1 MITPTSVNREGKQ
14 PPHEHSLSARLTA
27 YRRTGITLKEGRRDE
42 HGMEELDGVFSS
54 PEKSPVRFT
63 GNDTMMGS
71 EGMSIDEG
79 RLAHIVS
86 IQSNRLTQEMKMTA
100 PVRPIF
106 SLVQPPD
113 APHSSHRLSQDR
125 Q

>member
-1 MITPTSVNREGKQ
+1 
-14 PPHEHSLSARLTA
+14 
-27 YRRTGITLKEGRRDE
+27 
-42 HGMEELDGVFSS
+42 MEELDGVFSS

-79 RLAHIVS
+79 RLAHITS
-86 IQSNRLTQEMKMTA
+86 MQSSRLTQGL
-100 PVRPIF
+100 VRPTF
-106 SLVQPPD
+106 SLVQLPD
-113 APHSSHRLSQDR
+113 APHSSHHLSQDR